1 MIGIICPLIRIGL
14 KYLPKSEE
22 WGGGAGDRPLAPV
35 SDGPAKWC
43 SSYVARLSRH
53 LKLSKSAI
61 NLRVNV
67 AKKCSSKKRLLY

>member
-1 MIGIICPLIRIGL
+1 MIGISCPLIRIGL
-14 KYLPKSEE
+14 KYLPKSE
-22 WGGGAGDRPLAPV
+22 GGDRPLAPV
-35 SDGPAKWC
+35 SDGPGKWC